1 MNMLA
6 EPEANI
12 SGAILIEIV
21 PALAPWPRA
30 LLPGTRMC
38 TRAGISECAAYCHEP

>member
-30 LLPGTRMC
+30 LLPGEARVC
-38 TRAGISECAAYCHEP
+38 VRGRESANAYCHEP